1 MSDTVDDECQVTA
14 ITEAVRQEKL
24 QVKDTE
30 TSSAFAKNTKKE
42 SSKSD
47 NQAGSKDN
55 DEDQSKGSA
64 NSGGRIGGDSG
75 TLETN
80 TMAAKGEH
88 PIRGI
93 QDHALIG
100 NLKTAALISLDGS
113 IESMCIP
120 YFDSPS
126 VFARILDADKGGHF
140 SVTPT
145 FNFRTKQM
153 YKPNSNVLTTKF
165 LNDTGIGLLTDFLI
179 PSEASKAMGH
189 GKSIDWLVRKVD
201 VIRGKVPWR
210 VECAP
215 AFNYCRDKHETKIV
229 EDDTVL
235 GDHHGEKALFT
246 SPDLCLDLRYYVDTH
261 DEAVP
266 GPRISL
272 SVTDMSDRGL
282 LGPAVTSD
290 FELEEGQCVIFIMRQ
305 YRDQAKNYKSQAHA
319 EAAKPSQEKADRMNV
334 DMETLLA
341 GVTQLRPDGD
351 PIVNRD
357 LLKGL
362 RNETTN
368 FWQKW
373 IGKSKYKG
381 RWREAV
387 HRSALTLKML
397 VFEETGAIVA
407 APTFSLPEHIGGER
421 NWDYR
426 FTWVRDTA
434 FTLYALIRLGF
445 TEEADA
451 YMNFILA
458 RLKDRNS
465 DGSLQIVYT
474 IHGGKDLPEEE
485 LPHLTGHKNSR
496 PVRIGNGAVDHLQL
510 DIYGELMDA
519 IYLAQKFSKPLSWES
534 WVAVRQVVDYV
545 CTVWD
550 QPDLSIWEVRGRERN
565 FVYSKVMMWVAID
578 RGLRLAEKRNLPCPN
593 RAKWFETRDQLYEEI
608 QTKGWNAEK
617 GFYCQSYEDKDV
629 LDSAVLIMPLVFFT
643 SAADPRF
650 ESTLN
655 HILKTPERGGLTA
668 NNSVFRYDFE
678 KADDGM
684 DSEEGAFSLC
694 TLWAIEAL
702 TRVGAYGKPE
712 YLKRAVTMFEDFLG
726 YANHVQLMSEEIS
739 RGGEGLGNTP
749 QGFSH
754 VQLISSAY
762 NLDRV
767 IEGNYRP

>member
-1 MSDTVDDECQVTA
+1 MSETKRADGTGTKET
-14 ITEAVRQEKL
+14 TGKPEAQG
-24 QVKDTE
+24 
-30 TSSAFAKNTKKE
+30 SS
-42 SSKSD
+42 
-47 NQAGSKDN
+47 
-55 DEDQSKGSA
+55 
-64 NSGGRIGGDSG
+64 NSGGRIGGNSG
-75 TLETN
+75 TLEAN
-80 TMAAKGEH
+80 TVASKGEH
-88 PIRGI
+88 PIRNI

-100 NLKTAALISLDGS
+100 NLKTAAVISLDGS

-126 VFARILDADKGGHF
+126 VFARIVDADKGGHF
-140 SVTPT
+140 SITPT

-165 LNDTGIGLLTDFLI
+165 LNDTGIGLLTDFLV
-179 PSEASKAMGH
+179 PSEASKEMGH
-189 GKSIDWLVRKVD
+189 GKSIDWLIRKVD

-229 EDDTVL
+229 SDDTVL
-235 GDHHGEKALFT
+235 GDHHNEKALFT
-246 SPDLCLDLRYYVDTH
+246 SSDMCLDLRYYVDTH
-261 DEAVP
+261 DEDVP
-266 GPRISL
+266 GPSISL
-272 SVTDMSDRGL
+272 DITDMSDRGL
-282 LGPAVTSD
+282 LGPAITSE

-305 YRDQAKNYKSQAHA
+305 YVDQTKNYKSPAHA
-319 EAAKPSQEKADRMNV
+319 EAAKPSQEKADQMNV

-351 PIVNRD
+351 PIINRD

-362 RNETTN
+362 RTHTVN
-368 FWQKW
+368 FWQRW
-373 IGKSKYKG
+373 IAKSKYKG

-445 TEEADA
+445 TEEAEA
-451 YMNFILA
+451 YMNFVLA

-485 LPHLTGHKNSR
+485 LPHLAGHKRSR

-519 IYLAQKFSKPLSWES
+519 IYLAQKWSKPLSWES

-545 CTVWD
+545 CTQVD
-550 QPDLSIWEVRGRERN
+550 KPDLSIWEVRGKERN

-593 RAKWFETRDQLYEEI
+593 RAKWFETRDHLYEEI

-617 GFYCQSYEDKDV
+617 GFYCQSYENTEV

-650 ESTLN
+650 ESTLL

-684 DSEEGAFSLC
+684 NSEEGAFSLC

-712 YLKRAVTMFEDFLG
+712 YLKRAVNMFEDFLG

-767 IEGNYRP
+767 LEGNYRP